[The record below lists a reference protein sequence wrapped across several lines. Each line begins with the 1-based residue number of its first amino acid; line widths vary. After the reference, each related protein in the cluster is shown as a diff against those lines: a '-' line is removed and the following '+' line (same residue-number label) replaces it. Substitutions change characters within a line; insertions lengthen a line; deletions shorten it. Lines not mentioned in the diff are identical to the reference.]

1 MRKTRI
7 TGLGVITAGASGV
20 AAFADSLF
28 NPGNVFGYLQRA
40 GRTAE
45 TDPFIGAEIKQL
57 PDVPELNPKLLRTV
71 SLTGHLALSC
81 VSQAWKDA
89 GLAGED
95 PTRIGLI
102 VGGSNLNQ
110 RELLLAR
117 EKTKGNAAFLNP
129 GYALAFMDTDLCGLC
144 TQTFGIV
151 GPSFTAG
158 GASASGLVSVIQ
170 AHEAVLSGR
179 VDFCIAVGG
188 MMDLSAWECQA
199 FRSLG
204 AMGSSVFKDEP
215 HKACRPMD
223 LARDGFIF
231 GESCAALVVERVGA
245 RSSGPVRSYA
255 QLVGASIRCDA
266 NRQPSPSEKGE
277 IAVLRDAMKEADL
290 SPADVEYVNLHAS
303 DRDWVMTSSCRP

>member
-40 GRTAE
+40 GRTTG

-144 TQTFGIV
+144 TQTFGIL
-151 GPSFTAG
+151 GPSFTVG

-179 VDFCIAVGG
+179 VDFC
-188 MMDLSAWECQA
+188 
-199 FRSLG
+199 
-204 AMGSSVFKDEP
+204 
-215 HKACRPMD
+215 
-223 LARDGFIF
+223 
-231 GESCAALVVERVGA
+231 
-245 RSSGPVRSYA
+245 
-255 QLVGASIRCDA
+255 
-266 NRQPSPSEKGE
+266 
-277 IAVLRDAMKEADL
+277 
-290 SPADVEYVNLHAS
+290 
-303 DRDWVMTSSCRP
+303 